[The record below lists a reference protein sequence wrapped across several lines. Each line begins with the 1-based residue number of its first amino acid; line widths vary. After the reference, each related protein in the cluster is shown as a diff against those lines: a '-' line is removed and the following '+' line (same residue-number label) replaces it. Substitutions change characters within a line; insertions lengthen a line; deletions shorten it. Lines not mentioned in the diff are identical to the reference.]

1 MDFFKQLC
9 KQAQNEESKILM
21 IEQSYMYWKSALF
34 EKCVR
39 MFTWN
44 GLPNYMPQR
53 EIEMRLISEGFCGF
67 VNDRNVGYMVASG
80 SLHGVTQYNDVFTNF
95 TYASPTAYGGS
106 PLIGRD
112 CVVIQNN
119 AIRLPLYPMICRYA
133 SLLAHCD
140 ITLKV
145 GLVNLRETNTFK
157 AESDSTAE
165 SIRAYHKKAYNG
177 ELDVIVDSSMIDAVQ
192 NMVNSGATHSLGI
205 MDVVDVRNELLR
217 MFFNEIGVRYTRDKK
232 ERMIESEVNN
242 DEQLLLL
249 NIADMKR
256 KREEACKEIYD
267 IFGLNIS
274 VELTK
279 EFQMIGGGADE
290 QNND

>member
-1 MDFFKQLC
+1 MDFYKQLC
-9 KQAQNEESKILM
+9 KQAQNEESTIML
-21 IEQSYMYWKSALF
+21 IEQSYNYWKSALF

-44 GLPNYMPQR
+44 GLPNNIPQR
-53 EIEMRLISEGFCGF
+53 EIEMRLISEGYCGF
-67 VNDRNVGYMVASG
+67 VNDKKVGYMVASG
-80 SLHGVTQYNDVFTNF
+80 TLNGVTQYNDVFTNF

-112 CVVIQNN
+112 CVVISNN
-119 AIRLPLYPMICRYA
+119 AIRYPLYTMICRYA

-157 AESDSTAE
+157 AESESTAE
-165 SIRAYHKKAYNG
+165 SIRAYHKKSYNG
-177 ELDVIVDSSMIDAVQ
+177 ELDVIIDSSMIDAVK
-192 NMVNSGATHSLGI
+192 NMVNNGASHSLGI
-205 MDVVDVRNELLR
+205 MDIVDVRNELLR

-256 KREEACKEIYD
+256 KREEACKELYN
-267 IFGLNIS
+267 IFGINVS
-274 VELTK
+274 VELSE
-279 EFQMIGGGADE
+279 EFKIIGGGEYDE
-290 QNND
+290 NNN